1 MHIGFGQNTVSSLY
15 GHQKGD
21 HMKTIGFSH
30 KKHKANESQEKMTV
44 TSGKDVCRKIGHSDE
59 VDGENQENT
68 YIHDSFALDASYAN
82 YIRETVP
89 KTVWSNDYLRE
100 LWDENAK
107 YLKSI
112 RESKNGYGFDD
123 IGMGAAYA
131 YSTMYQ
137 KIVEGYRNG
146 TREVYVCDNPESG
159 KRRLLSM
166 DEELEKLNKGFE
178 ELIKWDKMVA
188 KSQKQNAENK
198 QKFQNTKLDESFDAF
213 DINQAC
219 DYIQDSYLEFRS
231 LYLEQYERTGGNI
244 DIKSLFSSVL
254 RSGNQDMHKYCEFL
268 FEKIGF
274 IDDERYANRYTEEL
288 IRKGKGKKAIYNLL
302 IKKGIE
308 QDLIN
313 ENLSKYEKDDEFANA
328 LRIAEKLVKPESDY
342 PIKKQ
347 KMQLIEKLLRE
358 GYGQDAI
365 NYAMS
370 NITFTDNSQER
381 LIKEYEKLQDK
392 NIEKEKI
399 IARLLAKGY
408 ECSDIKRILK

>member
-68 YIHDSFALDASYAN
+68 YIHDSFALDAGYAN

-137 KIVEGYRNG
+137 KIVEGY
-146 TREVYVCDNPESG
+146 
-159 KRRLLSM
+159 
-166 DEELEKLNKGFE
+166 
-178 ELIKWDKMVA
+178 LIKWDKMVA

-274 IDDERYANRYTEEL
+274 I
-288 IRKGKGKKAIYNLL
+288 
-302 IKKGIE
+302 
-308 QDLIN
+308 
-313 ENLSKYEKDDEFANA
+313 
-328 LRIAEKLVKPESDY
+328 V
-342 PIKKQ
+342 
-347 KMQLIEKLLRE
+347 
-358 GYGQDAI
+358 
-365 NYAMS
+365 
-370 NITFTDNSQER
+370 
-381 LIKEYEKLQDK
+381 
-392 NIEKEKI
+392 
-399 IARLLAKGY
+399 
-408 ECSDIKRILK
+408 

>member
-68 YIHDSFALDASYAN
+68 YIHDSFALDASHAN

-146 TREVYVCDNPESG
+146 TREVYVCDDS
-159 KRRLLSM
+159 
-166 DEELEKLNKGFE
+166 
-178 ELIKWDKMVA
+178 
-188 KSQKQNAENK
+188 ENK
-198 QKFQNTKLDESFDAF
+198 RKFQNIKLDESFDTF

-244 DIKSLFSSVL
+244 DIKSLFSYVL

-274 IDDERYANRYTEEL
+274 I
-288 IRKGKGKKAIYNLL
+288 
-302 IKKGIE
+302 
-308 QDLIN
+308 
-313 ENLSKYEKDDEFANA
+313 
-328 LRIAEKLVKPESDY
+328 V
-342 PIKKQ
+342 
-347 KMQLIEKLLRE
+347 
-358 GYGQDAI
+358 
-365 NYAMS
+365 
-370 NITFTDNSQER
+370 
-381 LIKEYEKLQDK
+381 
-392 NIEKEKI
+392 
-399 IARLLAKGY
+399 
-408 ECSDIKRILK
+408 

>member
-198 QKFQNTKLDESFDAF
+198 QKFQNTKLDESFDTF

-219 DYIQDSYLEFRS
+219 DYIQDSYLEF
-231 LYLEQYERTGGNI
+231 
-244 DIKSLFSSVL
+244 SV
-254 RSGNQDMHKYCEFL
+254 
-268 FEKIGF
+268 
-274 IDDERYANRYTEEL
+274 
-288 IRKGKGKKAIYNLL
+288 
-302 IKKGIE
+302 
-308 QDLIN
+308 
-313 ENLSKYEKDDEFANA
+313 
-328 LRIAEKLVKPESDY
+328 
-342 PIKKQ
+342 
-347 KMQLIEKLLRE
+347 
-358 GYGQDAI
+358 
-365 NYAMS
+365 
-370 NITFTDNSQER
+370 
-381 LIKEYEKLQDK
+381 
-392 NIEKEKI
+392 
-399 IARLLAKGY
+399 
-408 ECSDIKRILK
+408 

>member
-21 HMKTIGFSH
+21 YMKTIGFSH

-268 FEKIGF
+268 FEK
-274 IDDERYANRYTEEL
+274 L
-288 IRKGKGKKAIYNLL
+288 VLL
-302 IKKGIE
+302 FNAGIKMFE
-308 QDLIN
+308 
-313 ENLSKYEKDDEFANA
+313 KY
-328 LRIAEKLVKPESDY
+328 
-342 PIKKQ
+342 
-347 KMQLIEKLLRE
+347 
-358 GYGQDAI
+358 
-365 NYAMS
+365 
-370 NITFTDNSQER
+370 
-381 LIKEYEKLQDK
+381 
-392 NIEKEKI
+392 
-399 IARLLAKGY
+399 
-408 ECSDIKRILK
+408 

>member
-166 DEELEKLNKGFE
+166 DEELEKLNKGFD
-178 ELIKWDKMVA
+178 ELIKWDKMV
-188 KSQKQNAENK
+188 
-198 QKFQNTKLDESFDAF
+198 

-231 LYLEQYERTGGNI
+231 LYLEQYERTRGNI

-274 IDDERYANRYTEEL
+274 I
-288 IRKGKGKKAIYNLL
+288 
-302 IKKGIE
+302 
-308 QDLIN
+308 
-313 ENLSKYEKDDEFANA
+313 
-328 LRIAEKLVKPESDY
+328 V
-342 PIKKQ
+342 
-347 KMQLIEKLLRE
+347 
-358 GYGQDAI
+358 
-365 NYAMS
+365 
-370 NITFTDNSQER
+370 
-381 LIKEYEKLQDK
+381 
-392 NIEKEKI
+392 
-399 IARLLAKGY
+399 
-408 ECSDIKRILK
+408 

>member
-44 TSGKDVCRKIGHSDE
+44 TSGKDVCRKIEHSDE

-268 FEKIGF
+268 FEK
-274 IDDERYANRYTEEL
+274 L
-288 IRKGKGKKAIYNLL
+288 VLL
-302 IKKGIE
+302 FNAGIKMFE
-308 QDLIN
+308 
-313 ENLSKYEKDDEFANA
+313 KY
-328 LRIAEKLVKPESDY
+328 
-342 PIKKQ
+342 
-347 KMQLIEKLLRE
+347 
-358 GYGQDAI
+358 
-365 NYAMS
+365 
-370 NITFTDNSQER
+370 
-381 LIKEYEKLQDK
+381 
-392 NIEKEKI
+392 
-399 IARLLAKGY
+399 
-408 ECSDIKRILK
+408 

>member
-1 MHIGFGQNTVSSLY
+1 MSGLIATNGLLLFRKRRRWGRKDVLFRLC
-15 GHQKGD
+15 HQKGD
-21 HMKTIGFSH
+21 YMKTIGFSH

-274 IDDERYANRYTEEL
+274 I
-288 IRKGKGKKAIYNLL
+288 
-302 IKKGIE
+302 
-308 QDLIN
+308 
-313 ENLSKYEKDDEFANA
+313 
-328 LRIAEKLVKPESDY
+328 V
-342 PIKKQ
+342 
-347 KMQLIEKLLRE
+347 
-358 GYGQDAI
+358 
-365 NYAMS
+365 
-370 NITFTDNSQER
+370 
-381 LIKEYEKLQDK
+381 
-392 NIEKEKI
+392 
-399 IARLLAKGY
+399 
-408 ECSDIKRILK
+408 

>member
-44 TSGKDVCRKIGHSDE
+44 TSGKDVCRKIEHSDE

-254 RSGNQDMHKYCEFL
+254 RSGNIVNFCLKKLVLLFNAGIKM
-268 FEKIGF
+268 FEK
-274 IDDERYANRYTEEL
+274 Y
-288 IRKGKGKKAIYNLL
+288 
-302 IKKGIE
+302 
-308 QDLIN
+308 
-313 ENLSKYEKDDEFANA
+313 
-328 LRIAEKLVKPESDY
+328 
-342 PIKKQ
+342 
-347 KMQLIEKLLRE
+347 
-358 GYGQDAI
+358 
-365 NYAMS
+365 
-370 NITFTDNSQER
+370 
-381 LIKEYEKLQDK
+381 
-392 NIEKEKI
+392 
-399 IARLLAKGY
+399 
-408 ECSDIKRILK
+408 

>member
-166 DEELEKLNKGFE
+166 DEELEKLNKGFD

-219 DYIQDSYLEFRS
+219 DYIKDSYLEFRS

-244 DIKSLFSSVL
+244 DIKSLFSYVL

-274 IDDERYANRYTEEL
+274 I
-288 IRKGKGKKAIYNLL
+288 
-302 IKKGIE
+302 
-308 QDLIN
+308 
-313 ENLSKYEKDDEFANA
+313 
-328 LRIAEKLVKPESDY
+328 V
-342 PIKKQ
+342 
-347 KMQLIEKLLRE
+347 
-358 GYGQDAI
+358 
-365 NYAMS
+365 
-370 NITFTDNSQER
+370 
-381 LIKEYEKLQDK
+381 
-392 NIEKEKI
+392 
-399 IARLLAKGY
+399 
-408 ECSDIKRILK
+408 